1 MYDSYDAEEMI
12 KYALEDMNVYGY
24 DFGYSKYLKAKKC
37 KRMTKQVYLQF
48 RCLHCRQ
55 NFTSIVGTL

>member
-24 DFGYSKYLKAKKC
+24 DFGYSKYLTEKRC
-37 KRMTKQVYLQF
+37 KRMKKKKF
-48 RCLHCRQ
+48 IS
-55 NFTSIVGTL
+55 NSDA